1 MLFANIEMF
10 ITINKFVSDLFIAIN
25 KFYKMFLFIWETY
38 RLYLK
43 VVALVSITA
52 GSSSC
57 LSSFETMS
65 GLSIIPWISL
75 STSSGK
81 NGGTIMV
88 TEYGRGR
95 LPSTFALMTFPLDL
109 DLPHRP
115 RPCVRRP
122 ARNPVLI
129 VDMRQRKQPPAP
141 PPRVPETL
149 CHNSNVY
156 YYKDSNQWVSTPIK
170 SNKSLVMEIKTHT
183 FSGQTASHR
192 RKC

>member
-10 ITINKFVSDLFIAIN
+10 IAINKFVSDLFIAIN
-25 KFYKMFLFIWETY
+25 KFYKMFLFIWEAY

-88 TEYGRGR
+88 TEDGRGR
-95 LPSTFALMTFPLDL
+95 LPSAFALMTFPLTL
-109 DLPHRP
+109 ISRTA
-115 RPCVRRP
+115 P
-122 ARNPVLI
+122 ARAYV
-129 VDMRQRKQPPAP
+129 AP
-141 PPRVPETL
+141 RG
-149 CHNSNVY
+149 
-156 YYKDSNQWVSTPIK
+156 IR
-170 SNKSLVMEIKTHT
+170 
-183 FSGQTASHR
+183 FS
-192 RKC
+192 